1 MERAPWVRLRA
12 MESLG
17 WVLQLL
23 GLVIVGAA
31 LLVGLAYEALRTEIA
46 MLAIGGVLFLVGRRL
61 YRG

>member
-1 MERAPWVRLRA
+1 

-23 GLVIVGAA
+23 GLVIVGTA
-31 LLVGLAYEALRTEIA
+31 LLVGLFYEALRTEIA
-46 MLAIGGVLFLVGRRL
+46 MLAIGGILFLAGRRL

>member
-1 MERAPWVRLRA
+1 

-23 GLVIVGAA
+23 GLVVVGTA

-46 MLAIGGVLFLVGRRL
+46 MLAVGGILFLVGRRL

>member
-1 MERAPWVRLRA
+1 

-23 GLVIVGAA
+23 GLVIVGTA
-31 LLVGLAYEALRTEIA
+31 LLVGLVYEALRTEIA
-46 MLAIGGVLFLVGRRL
+46 MLAIGGVLFLAGRRL

>member
-1 MERAPWVRLRA
+1 

-46 MLAIGGVLFLVGRRL
+46 LLAIGGVLFLVGRRL